1 MARNPF
7 QRILHSED
15 KGVSKTSGANGVLS
29 RLWRQMLLDLNIGP
43 ARYGDLMRDFVTDIR
58 NGIAPTRKDQTSAR
72 GNITKEFARP
82 QMTWKVFMKALR
94 FLQVTKVE
102 FAIKC
107 HYANGRTTTH
117 GTTVDFGTRPQINQ
131 FLEEL
136 HVTPLTS
143 PELEDEQVHEF
154 CGVIAQSVMFPFE
167 SETEHPTGNNASAGV
182 AGKEQPV
189 ILTADLY
196 EARTLQSERLDESI
210 HALGAVQKEA
220 DEMYQRYLAD
230 KNNGNSNHDHERP

>member
-1 MARNPF
+1 MARN
-7 QRILHSED
+7 QLARILHSED

-94 FLQVTKVE
+94 FLQVVKVE

-107 HYANGRTTTH
+107 HYASGRTTTH
-117 GTTVDFGTRPQINQ
+117 GTTVDFGSRPQVAQ

-136 HVTPLTS
+136 HAPAAVPTP
-143 PELEDEQVHEF
+143 EMEDEQVREF
-154 CGVIAQSVMFPFE
+154 CGVIAQSVMFPYQVM
-167 SETEHPTGNNASAGV
+167 TEPPLQVKPIVGATKH
-182 AGKEQPV
+182 EQPV
-189 ILTADLY
+189 VLTADLY
-196 EARTLQSERLDESI
+196 EARTFPDGRIEPT
-210 HALGAVQKEA
+210 LGVVKREA
-220 DEMYQRYLAD
+220 DKMYQAYLAD
-230 KNNGNSNHDHERP
+230 TTNGLPTHDHERH

>member
-1 MARNPF
+1 
-7 QRILHSED
+7 
-15 KGVSKTSGANGVLS
+15 
-29 RLWRQMLLDLNIGP
+29 
-43 ARYGDLMRDFVTDIR
+43 
-58 NGIAPTRKDQTSAR
+58 
-72 GNITKEFARP
+72 
-82 QMTWKVFMKALR
+82 
-94 FLQVTKVE
+94 
-102 FAIKC
+102 
-107 HYANGRTTTH
+107 
-117 GTTVDFGTRPQINQ
+117 
-131 FLEEL
+131 
-136 HVTPLTS
+136 VTPLTS

-182 AGKEQPV
+182 AGKAQPV

-196 EARTLQSERLDESI
+196 EARTLQNERLDESI